1 MRQVRFLCFRRSE
14 FTGAT
19 LSNKKISGFAMQL
32 GKHDGVTSKV
42 DALGLQRQRAAVV
55 NGLVPHLK
63 NKTKAA
69 FSCETSGA

>member
-1 MRQVRFLCFRRSE
+1 
-14 FTGAT
+14 
-19 LSNKKISGFAMQL
+19 MQL